1 MLQEVSS
8 EGQPWP
14 LVLPMAVWSGGRV
27 SLPWIGRDWKLGE
40 LKVPGQARRAHVPS
54 IWPPRNSS
62 LQLDT
67 PRGSCWTELRPQFS
81 HLCNGRGKVGVGV
94 GRWARVGP
102 PVSQMDQAPI
112 WEDQCL
118 NPDPP
123 FPTPWSPGLRLSS
136 LKP

>member
-67 PRGSCWTELRPQFS
+67 PEGPAGQSSGLSFPICAM
-81 HLCNGRGKVGVGV
+81 GG
-94 GRWARVGP
+94 ARLV
-102 PVSQMDQAPI
+102 
-112 WEDQCL
+112 WE
-118 NPDPP
+118 
-123 FPTPWSPGLRLSS
+123 
-136 LKP
+136 

>member
-1 MLQEVSS
+1 MLQEASS

-14 LVLPMAVWSGGRV
+14 HVLPVAVWSGGRV

-81 HLCNGRGKVGVGV
+81 QE
-94 GRWARVGP
+94 WRV
-102 PVSQMDQAPI
+102 
-112 WEDQCL
+112 EK
-118 NPDPP
+118 
-123 FPTPWSPGLRLSS
+123 GLRLQLCLSS
-136 LKP
+136 YLHSQGSSRGQDLVTLK